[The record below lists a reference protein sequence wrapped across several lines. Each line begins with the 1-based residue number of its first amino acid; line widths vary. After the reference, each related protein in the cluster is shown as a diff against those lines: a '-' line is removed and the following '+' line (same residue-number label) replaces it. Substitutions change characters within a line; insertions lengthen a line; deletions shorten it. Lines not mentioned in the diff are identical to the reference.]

1 VNQKKIRQIRTAFN
15 YADLDGDGA
24 IDFEEFMTVMKI
36 EHGVLAQSLWK
47 HYDKNN
53 DSSIDFREFI
63 TRLAE
68 SLSIKSMDDR
78 AEWAFEL
85 YDLDRD
91 GILTLKEIADSLND
105 KNVGIPWDREQLK
118 SIFSDESIRDD
129 KVTKDEFLR
138 VAKTCSTLI
147 FPAFIMLDTVKAKVF
162 MYQRSHFNP
171 YFMPSC
177 SFYASHVL
185 LCLFTAKRTLLRQLC
200 KKTSIE
206 QHATRPPCKTAA
218 HRQSNGLRSQRSEP
232 EQTPE
237 ASRRI

>member
-1 VNQKKIRQIRTAFN
+1 MREMLERHLLLMLQRSTMRTWMGTVSSFLAFSTEIVPSSFS
-15 YADLDGDGA
+15 GA

-162 MYQRSHFNP
+162 MYQSKKNITKAIMQKDFN
-171 YFMPSC
+171 
-177 SFYASHVL
+177 
-185 LCLFTAKRTLLRQLC
+185 R
-200 KKTSIE
+200 
-206 QHATRPPCKTAA
+206 AA
-218 HRQSNGLRSQRSEP
+218 RDKAAMQDCRA
-232 EQTPE
+232 QTK
-237 ASRRI
+237 